1 MMWAEGPV
9 CFADL
14 EILLLSDV
22 PAEQILLSP
31 KGSHRSSFAIRP
43 ATPMATPGTAKGVCS
58 PARAAIVASSAPN
71 LTGGRPFSPIATME
85 SSSTRQTTSSYA
97 RMIRS
102 GLPTRIMEFSAI
114 TQETAPPASSGAAA
128 FSALIPSM
136 ASWRSPRTTGQAQW
150 SGLLAHREN
159 PFVADS
165 GATHTP
171 GWRT

>member
-1 MMWAEGPV
+1 MRI
-9 CFADL
+9 

-71 LTGGRPFSPIATME
+71 LTGRQTVLADSYEGKRLNSPNDIVVRSDDSIWFTDPDYGTLSDYTGNRASSELGRRCVFRLDPLDGKLAIATDKLDKP
-85 SSSTRQTTSSYA
+85 QWP
-97 RMIRS
+97 
-102 GLPTRIMEFSAI
+102 GLP
-114 TQETAPPASSGAAA
+114 
-128 FSALIPSM
+128 
-136 ASWRSPRTTGQAQW
+136 
-150 SGLLAHREN
+150 AHREN